1 MQAVSAGYAPY
12 TDVRYV
18 GIKITFGLVDTDAA
32 ETGVPELPTG
42 AQIPPSQP
50 DQVQSGGDMT
60 YGIASA
66 EKNQWILDGG
76 AKIMPENLDGV
87 HTGYWSSALSDGNA
101 EFTVP
106 QQLGYSFPQP
116 VSCAGFTL
124 SFDDKSPWNFASKIK
139 IETKDSSG
147 AVVTSAVYDN
157 DKVKFTASQP
167 TERFTELNITF
178 LNTWL
183 PCRRVRLAG
192 ILFGII
198 QEYGPDNLESASW
211 IEEISPD
218 MSAFPAGKFEFTFD
232 NRDRA
237 YDIAN
242 PKGIYRFLQD
252 DQKISASLSIN
263 GESVEMCSA
272 LFETSKVS
280 GDGLTATIT
289 SGDFVSALDG
299 ISYNGGASGTWTFLE
314 AVTAIKAAS
323 GLSFDIDIP
332 QDIGART
339 VGKAIPA
346 NTKCREALRLAA
358 QAAKTTLRF
367 DRTLTLTAR
376 DIDMTAPGD
385 GINGGNAE
393 SLSGI
398 SDTGRINTVY
408 LVVKDSFSD
417 AETTYTAQNLEE
429 GESVR
434 AKTVNNPCASDGQG
448 VAQWLLAAAQDRV
461 KYTIPARGNPAL
473 DTLDVL
479 TISDIYGGT
488 EKAYITKIATAY
500 NGGLSQDIT
509 AAVREAV
516 Q

>member
-1 MQAVSAGYAPY
+1 MQTVSTGYTPY
-12 TDVRYV
+12 ADVRYV

-32 ETGVPELPTG
+32 ETGVLKLPTG

-50 DQVQSGGDMT
+50 DQVQSGCDMT

-66 EKNQWILDGG
+66 EKNQWILDGS

-101 EFTVP
+101 EFVTP
-106 QQLGYSFPQP
+106 QVLQYSFPQP
-116 VSCAGFTL
+116 VSCIGFTL
-124 SFDDKSPWNFASKIK
+124 LFDDKSPWNFASKIK

-183 PCRRVRLAG
+183 PYRRVRLSG

-232 NRDRA
+232 NRNRA
-237 YDIAN
+237 YDIEN

-263 GESVEMCSA
+263 DKVVDMSNT
-272 LFETSKVS
+272 LFESSKVS

-299 ISYNGGASGTWTFLE
+299 ATYNDGASGTWTLLE

-323 GLSFDIDIP
+323 SLDFIVNLP
-332 QDIGART
+332 QDIGARV
-339 VGKAIPA
+339 VGKAIPV
-346 NTKCREALRLAA
+346 NTKCREALRLVA
-358 QAAKTTLRF
+358 QAAKTTLYF
-367 DRTLTLTAR
+367 DRTLTLTAK
-376 DIDMTAPGD
+376 DIDIAATGD
-385 GINGGNAE
+385 SIDANNAE

-398 SDTGRINTVY
+398 SDAGRINTIY
-408 LVVKDSFSD
+408 LVVKDGF
-417 AETTYTAQNLEE
+417 ANTETTYIAQSLEE

-434 AKTVNNPCASDGQG
+434 AKTVTNACVSDGDG
-448 VAQWLLAAAQDRV
+448 VAQWLLAIAQDRV

>member
-1 MQAVSAGYAPY
+1 M
-12 TDVRYV
+12 
-18 GIKITFGLVDTDAA
+18 
-32 ETGVPELPTG
+32 
-42 AQIPPSQP
+42 
-50 DQVQSGGDMT
+50 
-60 YGIASA
+60 
-66 EKNQWILDGG
+66 
-76 AKIMPENLDGV
+76 
-87 HTGYWSSALSDGNA
+87 
-101 EFTVP
+101 
-106 QQLGYSFPQP
+106 
-116 VSCAGFTL
+116 
-124 SFDDKSPWNFASKIK
+124 
-139 IETKDSSG
+139 
-147 AVVTSAVYDN
+147 
-157 DKVKFTASQP
+157 
-167 TERFTELNITF
+167 
-178 LNTWL
+178 
-183 PCRRVRLAG
+183 CR
-192 ILFGII
+192 
-198 QEYGPDNLESASW
+198 
-211 IEEISPD
+211 
-218 MSAFPAGKFEFTFD
+218 
-232 NRDRA
+232 
-237 YDIAN
+237 
-242 PKGIYRFLQD
+242 
-252 DQKISASLSIN
+252 
-263 GESVEMCSA
+263 A

-448 VAQWLLAAAQDRV
+448 VAQWLLDAGAGQ
-461 KYTIPARGNPAL
+461 
-473 DTLDVL
+473 
-479 TISDIYGGT
+479 SEIYNTGEG
-488 EKAYITKIATAY
+488 ESGA
-500 NGGLSQDIT
+500 
-509 AAVREAV
+509 
-516 Q
+516 